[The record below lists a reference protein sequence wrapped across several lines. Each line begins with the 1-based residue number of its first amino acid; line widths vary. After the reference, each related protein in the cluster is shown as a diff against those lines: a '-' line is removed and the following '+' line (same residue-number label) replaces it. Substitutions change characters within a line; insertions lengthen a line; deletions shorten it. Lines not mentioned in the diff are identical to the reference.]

1 MTLQQLQYIV
11 AVDKHRHFVRAA
23 EACGVTQSTLSAMI
37 KSLETELDVT
47 IFDRTAHPVVPTSIG
62 EKIISQAKVVLFNA
76 GQIEEISLSERG
88 ITSGTINLGIIPTI
102 APYLLPRMFLEFGNY
117 PNIKLNVSERQTS
130 AIIER
135 LKRAELDMAILAT
148 PLNEPELIE
157 IPVYYEKFFAY
168 VSPIDSLYS
177 EEEISPD
184 KLPGINFWLL
194 QEGHCFRNQI
204 INICNKS
211 TVHSAVYE
219 AGSIDTLIKVID
231 INGGHTII
239 PELHIPLLTEEQK
252 RNVRNLKNG
261 DSVREIS
268 IVIRNDYVR
277 ESMLNIV
284 SDVIKKIIPEA
295 MLDARLKKYAIRI

>member
-37 KSLETELDVT
+37 KSLETELDIT

-62 EKIISQAKVVLFNA
+62 EKIISQAKIVLYNA
-76 GQIEEISLSERG
+76 GQIEELTSSERG
-88 ITSGTINLGIIPTI
+88 ITKGTINLGIIPTI
-102 APYLLPRMFLEFGNY
+102 ATYLLPKMFLEFSNY
-117 PNIKLNVSERQTS
+117 HNIKLNVSERQTS

-135 LKRAELDMAILAT
+135 LKKAELDMAILAT
-148 PLNEPELIE
+148 PLNESGLLE
-157 IPVYYEKFFAY
+157 IPIYYEKFYAY

-177 EEEISPD
+177 EEEIRPER
-184 KLPGINFWLL
+184 LPGMNFWLL

-204 INICNKS
+204 INLCNKD
-211 TVHSAVYE
+211 TVHSAAYE

-231 INGGHTII
+231 LNGGHTII

-252 RNVRNLKNG
+252 KNVRKLKQK

-268 IVIRNDYVR
+268 IVVRNDYVR
-277 ESMLNIV
+277 EGMLNIV
-284 SDVIKKIIPEA
+284 SDIIKKIIPDS
-295 MLDARLKKYAIRI
+295 MLDQRLKKYAIRI